1 MQVVAMSSN
10 CDIFK
15 LRESP
20 NNLYKESYKKK
31 RVIKKLSFK
40 IKGYKHKQLY

>member
-15 LRESP
+15 LRETP
-20 NNLYKESYKKK
+20 NNLYKESYKK
-31 RVIKKLSFK
+31 LSFK
-40 IKGYKHKQLY
+40 IKEYKHKQLY

>member
-1 MQVVAMSSN
+1 MRKRHMQVVALNSN

-20 NNLYKESYKKK
+20 NNLYKESYKKESY
-31 RVIKKLSFK
+31 KKN
-40 IKGYKHKQLY
+40 